1 MLQGPKRG
9 GRAESREVVCGEPE
23 ELWVTSLAIRNAP
36 GGLQEG
42 DLEGVMGTE
51 ANHRDKTRKQ
61 IKRKAEA
68 AAGRVHPPGISQGKA
83 EK

>member
-1 MLQGPKRG
+1 MERLSMGNLMD
-9 GRAESREVVCGEPE
+9 
-23 ELWVTSLAIRNAP
+23 ELRVTSLAIRNAP

-42 DLEGVMGTE
+42 DLEKVMGTE
-51 ANHRDKTRKQ
+51 ANHRDNTRKQ

-68 AAGRVHPPGISQGKA
+68 ATGRVCPPGISHGRA